1 MNQDGNQQDI
11 VRCHYCENQP
21 SLYCELCREHVCN
34 ACKDGHIAEKSID
47 HKIAPFKKR
56 SYIYL
61 IPECQNHSKKSCESH
76 CIQCDAPLCSDCIS
90 SGQHEN
96 HNIIDIL
103 EGLDKMKVD
112 INRDLQEFRASI
124 YPKYRSI
131 AESFFNQ
138 IEYLHENCEKISKA
152 LDKVREDWHREIDCI
167 INELKSDINKMKS
180 KHSDSF
186 KEKENET
193 NDNISEIKQIITNL
207 KELLNSHDVS
217 IVAAYKSR
225 NSEFRNLPKKVRIS
239 LPDFAPY
246 QIDKEQI
253 YQQFSY
259 LSKWCIEPEAQIIT
273 EVNTEYEH
281 SYRLRSVT
289 CLNSNEIWTRGTD
302 NIMRLYNLQGEQVRA
317 IQTKSKNMPLDIAV
331 TREGHLLYTDMNERT
346 INMVKNSDIYEV
358 NKLPG
363 WNPYGIHCATSG
375 DLLVVMDSDDH
386 KHTKVVRFSA
396 NEEKNI
402 QFNNIGQPLFSS
414 ARSIKYITENKNRD
428 ICMADCGANAV
439 VVVNQ
444 NGKFRFKYNPYTPKG
459 RLKPYGIATDSRGW
473 ILVSDGNTDYIH
485 ILDQEGAFL
494 RFIDNC
500 DLSFPWGL
508 CVDNK
513 DNLVVA
519 EVNTGKLKI
528 IQY

>member
-1 MNQDGNQQDI
+1 MNQDENLQDLI
-11 VRCHYCENQP
+11 RCHYCENQS
-21 SLYCELCREHVCN
+21 SLYCEICRKHVCK
-34 ACKDGHIAEKSID
+34 ACKKGHVADKSRD
-47 HKIAPFKKR
+47 HKMVPFKRR

-61 IPECQNHSKKSCESH
+61 LPQCQNHSNKSCENH
-76 CIQCDAPLCSDCIS
+76 CIQCDAPLCSECIS
-90 SGQHEN
+90 SDQHKN

-103 EGLDKMKVD
+103 KGLDKKKVD
-112 INRDLQEFRASI
+112 IKRDLQEFTASI
-124 YPKYRSI
+124 YPKYQSI
-131 AESFFNQ
+131 AESFFSQ
-138 IEYLHENCEKISKA
+138 IEYLDENCEKISTG
-152 LDKVREDWHREIDCI
+152 LDKVGEYLHREKDCI
-167 INELKSDINKMKS
+167 IN
-180 KHSDSF
+180 SF
-186 KEKENET
+186 REKENEI

-207 KELLNSHDVS
+207 KELLNSYDVS
-217 IVAAYKSR
+217 IVVAYKSR
-225 NSEFRNLPKKVRIS
+225 NSEFRNLPKKVKIS
-239 LPDFAPY
+239 LPDFVPY

-253 YQQFSY
+253 YQQFTY
-259 LSKWCIEPEAQIIT
+259 LSKWFIEPEAQIIT

-281 SYRLRSVT
+281 SYRLRSVS
-289 CLNSNEIWTRGTD
+289 CLNDNEIWTRGTD

-317 IQTKSKNMPLDIAV
+317 IQTKSKNMPWDIAV
-331 TREGHLLYTDMNERT
+331 TREGHLVYTDMNERT
-346 INMVKNSDIYEV
+346 INIVNDSGIHEE

-363 WNPYGIHCATSG
+363 WNPYGIHSASSG
-375 DLLVVMDSDDH
+375 NLLVVMDSDDH

-414 ARSIKYITENKNRD
+414 ARSIKYITENRNRD
-428 ICMADCGANAV
+428 ICVADCGANAV

-459 RLKPYGIATDSRGW
+459 RLKPYGIATDSSGW

-513 DNLVVA
+513 DNLVVV